1 MNFSFINKTFIIFFS
16 ILIISCQDRQVLF
29 NEKKEINN
37 FEHSI
42 EQIETLDFSFN
53 SKVKNKSIDF
63 YSNELVN
70 INFIEKKININ
81 KVNNYQDK
89 LKNNLTINLIDN
101 NDNLYS
107 INHRGE
113 ILKFDTVNY
122 KLKEKYQI
130 NFPII
135 NKIPISFSLLEND
148 FIIGFKS
155 GEVIRVNI
163 TGELIWSYTKND
175 LLNTPIKHHDSYLII
190 LYPEDIIILSQVNGS
205 VIFQMNYKSNNII
218 QSTGGQIES
227 YFNLIFFILPNSEF
241 HSIDTLFFE
250 EHISSLDNIDI
261 ITSLNNL
268 SDRIYIYKNFLVY
281 LDNGNLINTFD
292 IISDEFILTNYN
304 INYNSYFIFN
314 NSFITKNENSI
325 EFYNIKNA
333 NLFSKINV
341 EKILKKQAKIIY
353 VNVINN
359 KLHLFMDNGEL
370 LILNK
375 DFKILNKIN
384 LKINK
389 INKIYNYQEKMF
401 FSTLSGK
408 TYIF

>member
-29 NEKKEINN
+29 KEKKEINN

-89 LKNNLTINLIDN
+89 LKNNLTINLIYN
-101 NDNLYS
+101 KDNLYS

-227 YFNLIFFILPNSEF
+227 YFNLIYFILPNSEF
-241 HSIDTLFFE
+241 HSVDTLFFE
-250 EHISSLDNIDI
+250 EHLSSLDNIDI

-281 LDNGNLINTFD
+281 LDNGNLLNTYD

-325 EFYNIKNA
+325 EFFNIKNA

-341 EKILKKQAKIIY
+341 EKILKKQARIIY

-401 FSTLSGK
+401 FSTLSGN

>member
-16 ILIISCQDRQVLF
+16 ILIISCQDKQISF
-29 NEKKEINN
+29 NEKNEINN

-42 EQIETLDFSFN
+42 EQIETIDFSFN
-53 SKVKNKSIDF
+53 SKINNKSIDF
-63 YSNELVN
+63 YTNEFVN
-70 INFIEKKININ
+70 INFLEKKIHKN

-89 LKNNLTINLIDN
+89 LKNNLTINLIYN
-101 NDNLYS
+101 KDNLYS
-107 INHRGE
+107 INHKGE

-122 KLKEKYQI
+122 KLIEKYQI

-155 GEVIRVNI
+155 GEVIKVNVI
-163 TGELIWSYTKND
+163 GEIIWTYINND
-175 LLNTPIKHHDSYLII
+175 LLSTPIKHHDSYLII
-190 LYPEDIIILSQVNGS
+190 LYPEDIIILSQIDGS

-218 QSTGGQIES
+218 QSTGGQIVS
-227 YFNLIFFILPNSEF
+227 YFNLIYFILPNSEF
-241 HSIDTLFFE
+241 HSVDTLFFE
-250 EHISSLDNIDI
+250 EHVSSLDNIDI

-268 SDRIYIYKNFLVY
+268 SDRIYIYKNFIVY
-281 LDNGNLINTFD
+281 LDNGNLLNTYD
-292 IISDEFILTNYN
+292 IISEEFILSNIN
-304 INYNSYFIFN
+304 INYNSYYIFN
-314 NSFITKNENSI
+314 NAFITKNENSI
-325 EFYNIKNA
+325 EFFNIKNA

-341 EKILKKQAKIIY
+341 EKILKKKAKIIY
-353 VNVINN
+353 VNVSDN

-370 LILNK
+370 LIVNK
-375 DFKILNKIN
+375 DFEILEKIN

-401 FSTLSGK
+401 FSTLLGN